1 MYLFIA
7 VSPSVA
13 ERAPASILRLSL
25 LVTATASFSW
35 AEGHPAGDYISQL
48 PLQLDETT

>member
-13 ERAPASILRLSL
+13 ERAPTSILHLSL
-25 LVTATASFSW
+25 LVTASTSLSW
-35 AEGHPAGDYISQL
+35 TEGLPAGDYISQL
-48 PLQLDETT
+48 PLLLGETT